1 MVRRKYE
8 EETIRLGKDEA
19 KIKSE
24 KRIIR
29 RKGLKEKE
37 DWQNE
42 RISRKVRDQWIRF
55 NFNLMNKRLIII
67 IIQIYIF

>member
-42 RISRKVRDQWIRF
+42 RISRKVRRTLLKKLEIIGLD
-55 NFNLMNKRLIII
+55 LTLI
-67 IIQIYIF
+67 